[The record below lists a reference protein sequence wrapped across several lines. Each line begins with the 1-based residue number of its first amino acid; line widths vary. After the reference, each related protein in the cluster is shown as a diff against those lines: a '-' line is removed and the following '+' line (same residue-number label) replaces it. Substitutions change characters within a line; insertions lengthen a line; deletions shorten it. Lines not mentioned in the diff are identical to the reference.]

1 MCRFLAWAGVPRY
14 LDEFVLNSGQSLVVQ
29 SHSALIGKAH
39 VNADGFGLAWYGERE
54 TPCIYKDIHPAWSDA
69 NLKQIASH
77 TKAGLFLAH
86 VRASTSTAVSR
97 NNCHPFARGEWSF
110 MHNGQV
116 GGHLHLRQRLD
127 GMIPSDCY
135 EDRFGATDSEAI
147 FLIAAGDGLDDSPI
161 GAMERAVGRVET
173 LARAHGE
180 TPHMR
185 FAACWSDG
193 QTLFAARYASDS
205 FAPSLFYRIQPDGVI
220 LCSEPLD
227 DETEAWIGIGPGV
240 ALKTDGRSVELST
253 FEPIASLPKEHT
265 APNEQ
270 SPVSA

>member
-147 FLIAAGDGLDDSPI
+147 FLIAAGDGTL
-161 GAMERAVGRVET
+161 EVEP
-173 LARAHGE
+173 ARAPHG
-180 TPHMR
+180 PPP
-185 FAACWSDG
+185 F
-193 QTLFAARYASDS
+193 L
-205 FAPSLFYRIQPDGVI
+205 
-220 LCSEPLD
+220 
-227 DETEAWIGIGPGV
+227 
-240 ALKTDGRSVELST
+240 SVERTAPGLGRLEVRAGLELGDRVVTLGLST
-253 FEPIASLPKEHT
+253 LQPGDTIAVADPR
-265 APNEQ
+265 
-270 SPVSA
+270 